1 MRLGDP
7 KECRERAAY
16 CAKQANTAAS
26 PLAREKFAHMAQV
39 WLHLAI
45 QLEEQWMLLDQW
57 AQQFKKLPTTPT
69 LTSQRKRDCQIEN
82 EIVRLSGVH
91 GVICE

>member
-45 QLEEQWMLLDQW
+45 QLEAQWMLLDQW
-57 AQQFKKLPTTPT
+57 AVEPARDRSNDETRPAIQKAVYNTYTNEPAPTRLP
-69 LTSQRKRDCQIEN
+69 D
-82 EIVRLSGVH
+82 
-91 GVICE
+91 

>member
-57 AQQFKKLPTTPT
+57 AVEPARDRSNDETRPAIQKAAYNTYTDEPAQTRLP
-69 LTSQRKRDCQIEN
+69 D
-82 EIVRLSGVH
+82 
-91 GVICE
+91 